1 MKEYLQ
7 IINATAERIYFMTCN
22 KSRLSYEELAV
33 LKAEISS
40 ILEDVKEAQKE
51 ALHLYEKTEG

>member
-7 IINATAERIYFMTCN
+7 FINATAERIYFITRN
-22 KSRLSYEELAV
+22 KCKLSYEELSV

-40 ILEDVKEAQKE
+40 IMEDVEEAQKE
-51 ALHLYEKTEG
+51 AAHLYEKTEG

>member
-7 IINATAERIYFMTCN
+7 FINATAERIYFLTRN
-22 KSRLSYEELAV
+22 KSKLSYEELSV

-40 ILEDVKEAQKE
+40 MLDDVKEAQKE
-51 ALHLYEKTEG
+51 ASHLYEKTEG

>member
-1 MKEYLQ
+1 MKEHLQ
-7 IINATAERIYFMTCN
+7 FINATAERIYFLTRN
-22 KSRLSYEELAV
+22 KSKLSYEELSV

-40 ILEDVKEAQKE
+40 ILDDVKEAQKE